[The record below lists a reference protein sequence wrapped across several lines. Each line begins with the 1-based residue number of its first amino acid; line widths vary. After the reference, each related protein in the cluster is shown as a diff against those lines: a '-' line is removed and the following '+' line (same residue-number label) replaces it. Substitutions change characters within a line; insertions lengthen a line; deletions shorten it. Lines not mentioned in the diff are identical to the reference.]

1 MSSERPDIPD
11 ARTADEGALL
21 DELRSQALKI
31 AAELPDQLQR
41 VALRAGDVSVE
52 VEWRAPVTAVPV
64 PMAAPVA
71 APVPV
76 PEAVPGVPAAAP
88 QQPATAPP
96 AVEPAGSPRTMVTAP
111 LVGAFYRAAEP
122 GAAPFV
128 EVGDTVEPGQT
139 LALIEAMK
147 LLNELKAETR
157 ARVVAVHAENG
168 EMVEYGQHLIE
179 LEPVD

>member
-1 MSSERPDIPD
+1 
-11 ARTADEGALL
+11 LL
-21 DELRSQALKI
+21 DELRDQALKI

-52 VEWRAPVTAVPV
+52 VEWRAP
-64 PMAAPVA
+64 A

-76 PEAVPGVPAAAP
+76 PVATPVPAAPPAPAVAAQQPAAAP
-88 QQPATAPP
+88 AA
-96 AVEPAGSPRTMVTAP
+96 EPAGNRSMVTAP

-139 LALIEAMK
+139 LAIIEAMK
-147 LLNELKAETR
+147 LLNEIKAEVR
-157 ARVVAVHAENG
+157 ARVVAVHVENG